1 MKNLAVLESKV
12 EKGVEAR
19 IGKVGYRQ
27 QKRKK
32 GEGGPQPKNGLFA
45 YRLVVYSAWEGG
57 AAEDADQQKGQMAYH
72 IVQIC
77 AGKQASRTEQ
87 G

>member
-12 EKGVEAR
+12 EKGVDAR
-19 IGKVGYRQ
+19 VGKVGYRQ

-32 GEGGPQPKNGLFA
+32 GEGGPQPKNGFFA
-45 YRLVVYSAWEGG
+45 YRLAVYGAWEGG
-57 AAEDADQQKGQMAYH
+57 AAEDADQQKGQMARH

-77 AGKQASRTEQ
+77 AGKQTPRAEQ